1 MNHITFE
8 SNPNESQSI
17 LSFELKQ
24 NRLEGLICYIIFY
37 ISRNLHTIFDT
48 KNNLAIIYK
57 GRHRENELI
66 KDYFLIRTESKPC
79 ENHTF
84 S

>member
-1 MNHITFE
+1 MIQSLILSDFVE
-8 SNPNESQSI
+8 LIQMQYEPYSI

-24 NRLEGLICYIIFY
+24 NRLGGLICYIIFY

-66 KDYFLIRTESKPC
+66 KD
-79 ENHTF
+79 
-84 S
+84 